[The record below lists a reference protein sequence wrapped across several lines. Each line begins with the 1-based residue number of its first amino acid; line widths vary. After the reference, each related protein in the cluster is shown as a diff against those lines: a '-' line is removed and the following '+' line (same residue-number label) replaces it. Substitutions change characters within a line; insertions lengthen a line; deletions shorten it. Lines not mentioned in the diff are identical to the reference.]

1 MATKNKHNE
10 FLPYSSSYYPT
21 LDSSTDPRQ
30 YVYFTSLIL
39 EPSVIENA
47 QYISAATLV
56 SESHSIFSAGLLEQS
71 YSNLLSLYS
80 RERQAEVAFINESL
94 KLNYDPET
102 ISIKQLIDSMNK
114 ILNFESTYKT
124 NVEKLLNPQEDKR
137 DQNDRLYSLAN
148 YELSSV
154 LQTALD
160 KQIAPILRNN
170 VHRLEE
176 ISLYEEISAILRQV
190 ILDTI
195 KQVYINNSEKAK
207 KNAGYTEFIN
217 MLSQMSSNDQLL
229 HDLLSAYGVNPEQ
242 LKEKVL
248 KDVGSAIT
256 KSKNAIAV
264 SKGKGKGGFAFEAF
278 VEAIGRQV
286 VNAAKGEVKSTGALG
301 NMKADQIIT
310 FDVSIDIEKISEFID
325 KQQGQGESST
335 RMKNINALKEMFESL
350 KKTKGNIVFVSDK
363 LYDLSRE
370 NFEGFTAE
378 SPSIDVAAKILERAR
393 VNQDVLKHL
402 VFLAVNSGE
411 GRINGKNT
419 DDITTFIASAI
430 GNFVF
435 DDTVI
440 TKELE
445 DDADLGD
452 INRLHVFNLNNI
464 YVPLSVL
471 LKGLYES
478 LIIAS
483 KEAKGFVNVGISP
496 GNIIYEKQQ
505 DELTKNDWTEVYNR
519 ALTQTKFH
527 IHFFKNFADFIRQS
541 LA

>member
-1 MATKNKHNE
+1 MANKTNNS
-10 FLPYSSSYYPT
+10 FLPYKSSYYPT

-56 SESHSIFSAGLLEQS
+56 SESHSIFSADLLKQS
-71 YSNLLSLYS
+71 YSNLLSLYN

-94 KLNYDPET
+94 KLDYDPET

-148 YELSSV
+148 YELSDA

-160 KQIAPILRNN
+160 KQITPILRNN

-176 ISLYEEISAILRQV
+176 ASLYEEISTILRQV
-190 ILDTI
+190 VLDTLQ
-195 KQVYINNSEKAK
+195 KVYINNSEKAK

-264 SKGKGKGGFAFEAF
+264 SKGKGKGGFAFEAL

-286 VNAAKGEVKSTGALG
+286 VSAAKGEVKSTGALG

-310 FDVSIDIEKISEFID
+310 FDISIDIDKIGDFID

-335 RMKNINALKEMFESL
+335 RMKNINALKEMFESIRE
-350 KKTKGNIVFVSDK
+350 TKGNIVFVSDK

-378 SPSIDVAAKILERAR
+378 SPSVDVAAKILEKAG

-402 VFLAVNSGE
+402 IFLSVNSGE

-445 DDADLGD
+445 EDAGLRDV
-452 INRLHVFNLNNI
+452 NRLHVFNLNNI

-471 LKGLYES
+471 LKGLHDS
-478 LIIAS
+478 LVAAS
-483 KEAKGFVNVGISP
+483 KDAKGYVNVGISP
-496 GNIIYEKQQ
+496 GNIVYEKQQ
-505 DELTKNDWTEVYNR
+505 DELTKRDWTEVYNR

-527 IHFFKNFADFIRQS
+527 IHFFKNFADFVRQALS
-541 LA
+541 

>member
-1 MATKNKHNE
+1 
-10 FLPYSSSYYPT
+10 
-21 LDSSTDPRQ
+21 
-30 YVYFTSLIL
+30 
-39 EPSVIENA
+39 
-47 QYISAATLV
+47 
-56 SESHSIFSAGLLEQS
+56 
-71 YSNLLSLYS
+71 
-80 RERQAEVAFINESL
+80 
-94 KLNYDPET
+94 
-102 ISIKQLIDSMNK
+102 MNK
-114 ILNFESTYKT
+114 ILNFESTYRT

-148 YELSSV
+148 YELSSA

-160 KQIAPILRNN
+160 KQIVPILRNN

-176 ISLYEEISAILRQV
+176 TSLYEEISAVLRQV
-190 ILDTI
+190 VLDTL
-195 KQVYINNSEKAK
+195 QEVYINNSEKAK

-264 SKGKGKGGFAFEAF
+264 SKGRGKGGFAFEAF

-286 VNAAKGEVKSTGALG
+286 VSAAKGEVKSTGALG

-310 FDVSIDIEKISEFID
+310 FDVSIDIEKISDFID

-378 SPSIDVAAKILERAR
+378 SPSIDVAAKILERAN

-445 DDADLGD
+445 DDADLGG

-483 KEAKGFVNVGISP
+483 KDAKGFVNVGISP
-496 GNIIYEKQQ
+496 GNIVYEKQQ
-505 DELTKNDWTEVYNR
+505 DELTKNDWTKVYNR

-527 IHFFKNFADFIRQS
+527 IHFFKNFADFIKQS